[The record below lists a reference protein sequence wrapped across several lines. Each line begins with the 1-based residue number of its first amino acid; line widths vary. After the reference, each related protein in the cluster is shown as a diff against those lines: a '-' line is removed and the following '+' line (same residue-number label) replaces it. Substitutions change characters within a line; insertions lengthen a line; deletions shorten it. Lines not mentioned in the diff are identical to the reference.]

1 MKTCKKFLGDL
12 YSIVRSGQGDDSGRS
27 TFRIVINPRHEIF
40 RGHFPGNPVLP
51 GACTIQIIKELAEE
65 AKGKNILLSEAQSI
79 KYLSFVNPELNRI
92 LDFDIH
98 IKEKGT
104 GLLSC
109 NVSVH
114 YEGTVFCSFKG
125 TLTLLP

>member
-1 MKTCKKFLGDL
+1 MKTGKKFLGDL

-65 AKGKNILLSEAQSI
+65 ATGKNILLSEAQSI
-79 KYLSFVNPELNRI
+79 KYLSFINPELNRI

-109 NVSVH
+109 NASVN